1 MTVGVYDIDFNHG
14 HSFSLSLAL
23 MKVYNRLYNEGHQVI
38 MMKPYEK
45 IGRYNKVFYFKE
57 SPKLK
62 VPIGISVNDKCSFI
76 GYGFHGKNELNERT
90 KSYSPSF
97 FPYDLYLNKIK
108 NLSLYKKIKN
118 NSLIDWREKDFTGIK
133 KKSNIFFVNDR
144 DFLKEADWQD
154 IFTFHDNIDFLHSL
168 WPQDYD
174 QAIKFLSLYQNKNAR
189 IVVPPPF
196 DKNQIIEYCSF
207 NSVFFHCQDVEKEF
221 LFILSSKILSD
232 SPIHFYNSPSNDFE
246 KNLYK
251 WGQSNQRISFKD
263 FLGKDYNEKDY
274 LKFRYRLLLKQNPQK
289 ITFEKLR
296 DNYLTFS

>member
-1 MTVGVYDIDFNHG
+1 
-14 HSFSLSLAL
+14 
-23 MKVYNRLYNEGHQVI
+23 

-108 NLSLYKKIKN
+108 NLTLYKKVKN

-133 KKSNIFFVNDR
+133 KKSNIFYVNDR

-207 NSVFFHCQDVEKEF
+207 NNVSFYCPEFEKQF
-221 LFILSSKILSD
+221 LLIFTAKVLGE
-232 SPIHFYNSPSNDFE
+232 SPICFYNPPMTNFE
-246 KNLYK
+246 KNLQK
-251 WGQSNQRISFKD
+251 WGRNSQTISFKD
-263 FLGKDYNEKDY
+263 FLGKEYQEKDY
-274 LKFRYRLLLKQNPQK
+274 LNFRYRLLLKQNPQK